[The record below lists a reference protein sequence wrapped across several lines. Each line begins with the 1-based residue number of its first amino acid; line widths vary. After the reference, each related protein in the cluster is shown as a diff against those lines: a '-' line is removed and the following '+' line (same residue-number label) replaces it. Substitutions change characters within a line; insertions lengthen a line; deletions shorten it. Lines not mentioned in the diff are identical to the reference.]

1 MEEPVYSIPVSKVM
15 ELVLMEERQKIRSH
29 FQKILGDATASQMDS
44 YVPSDSEVLK
54 LFTH

>member
-15 ELVLMEERQKIRSH
+15 ELVLMEERQKIRNY
-29 FQKILGDATASQMDS
+29 FQKILGEATAAQMDS
-44 YVPSDSEVLK
+44 YVPSESDVLQ